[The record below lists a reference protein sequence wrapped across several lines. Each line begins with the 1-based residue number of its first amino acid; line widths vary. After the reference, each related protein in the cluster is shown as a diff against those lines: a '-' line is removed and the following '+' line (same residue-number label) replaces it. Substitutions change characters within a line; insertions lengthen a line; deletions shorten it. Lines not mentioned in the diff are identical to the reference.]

1 MTHWQDLAGV
11 RPTGGVEGL
20 AKTVLV
26 VEVGRG
32 EEFVHIGLLFDSD
45 AVFAGQHATRRKRG
59 SEDLGTGGVDPFEGA
74 FLAGV
79 EDEEGMQVPVPA

>member
-1 MTHWQDLAGV
+1 MTHRQDLAGV

-32 EEFVHIGLLFDSD
+32 EEFVHIGLLLDSD
-45 AVFAGQHATRRKRG
+45 AVFGVRRSLVTDMQGGTAGYDFVL
-59 SEDLGTGGVDPFEGA
+59 E
-74 FLAGV
+74 
-79 EDEEGMQVPVPA
+79 PA